1 MKTLF
6 VLRHAAASGPGSA
19 PTDFDRPLNPRGQI
33 QALDIG
39 AQMLE
44 RGFGFEAIMASPARR
59 VAETI
64 SGVLE
69 GARSIVEP
77 IYDPRAYNGSP
88 ETWTDII
95 RDAGD
100 EVDRLLIVGHNPGL
114 QLLLLNLAADDRGG
128 LREEVAEGYS
138 TATLAELSLAVDR
151 WRDVG
156 PRSGTIVSL
165 VRSRE
170 VEG

>member
-19 PTDFDRPLNPRGQI
+19 PTDFERPLNPRGRI
-33 QALDIG
+33 QAEDIG

-44 RGFGFEAIMASPARR
+44 QGRNFEAVAASPARR
-59 VAETI
+59 VVETI

-69 GARSIVEP
+69 GARSTVEP
-77 IYDPRAYNGSP
+77 RYDPRAYNGSP

-95 RDAGD
+95 RGAGD

-114 QLLLLNLAADDRGG
+114 QTLLLHLAGDDRGG
-128 LREEVAEGYS
+128 LREVVAASYS

-165 VRSRE
+165 VRPRE